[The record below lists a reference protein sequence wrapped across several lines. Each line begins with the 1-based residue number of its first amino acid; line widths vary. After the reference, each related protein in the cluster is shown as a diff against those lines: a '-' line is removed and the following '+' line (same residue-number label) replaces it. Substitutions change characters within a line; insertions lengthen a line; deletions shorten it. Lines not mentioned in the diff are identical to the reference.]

1 MFESPAFSRRRT
13 VSRAVSWMV
22 SVAVHLTL
30 LLLLLAISVPEAR
43 REVQRRWTPLAAPRL
58 SPRIA
63 RRLIRPLRWMAAT
76 SVPGHPIVA
85 PAVPEPPVITASIPE
100 TTRNIVPL
108 ELEQRRPTPPPSPE
122 IAPKPQRTVTVGTFG
137 EVAHA
142 AVNDTAPSPLQVGVF
157 EGRRAGTLMSSTTR
171 QAVGVSGFG
180 DTAVAERSA
189 TPSMIA
195 RGGSGFSDMRAASP
209 QPLVRA
215 QVSGTQFDS
224 VETQPSAGLPV
235 RPAPKGPSMGVEI
248 LEKPRPEYTDEARRL
263 HIEGDV
269 LIEAL
274 FAASGRVRVLRVVRG
289 LGHGLDENAITA
301 AGGIRFR
308 PAMQGG
314 QAADTV
320 AMLRIQFQ
328 LLY

>member
-1 MFESPAFSRRRT
+1 
-13 VSRAVSWMV
+13 
-22 SVAVHLTL
+22 
-30 LLLLLAISVPEAR
+30 
-43 REVQRRWTPLAAPRL
+43 
-58 SPRIA
+58 
-63 RRLIRPLRWMAAT
+63 
-76 SVPGHPIVA
+76 
-85 PAVPEPPVITASIPE
+85 
-100 TTRNIVPL
+100 
-108 ELEQRRPTPPPSPE
+108 
-122 IAPKPQRTVTVGTFG
+122 
-137 EVAHA
+137 
-142 AVNDTAPSPLQVGVF
+142 
-157 EGRRAGTLMSSTTR
+157 
-171 QAVGVSGFG
+171 
-180 DTAVAERSA
+180 
-189 TPSMIA
+189 MIA

-224 VETQPSAGLPV
+224 VETQPSAGQPV

-314 QAADTV
+314 RAADTV